1 MVPTV
6 AYFNLNRTAQN
17 NSFFNELLDFET
29 FQDISS
35 CWSCYS
41 ASKSAKTATNQA
53 AAAEQRCNK
62 TESKVYLDADSTL
75 EPNL

>member
-53 AAAEQRCNK
+53 AAAAERCNQ
-62 TESKVYLDADSTL
+62 T
-75 EPNL
+75 